1 MSINYLDYCQYL
13 LSSQINYT
21 LTNLASHLKNISHDR
36 INRYLYFSK
45 LTPELIWQKV
55 RSELELHPDA
65 YLVFDDT
72 VLDKRFSTKI
82 ELVRRQY
89 SGNEHRVIRGIG
101 LISCIYVNPE
111 SGHYSVIDYRIYA
124 PDDDG
129 KTKLDHVAD
138 MLNDAVIKKKIPF
151 TRVLMDSWY
160 AAQKLMALIDNLGK
174 IYYVPLKK
182 NRKVDDR
189 GGLQKYQSIQELNW
203 TETEEAQGKL
213 IKINKFPSDKKV
225 KLFRVTVSTNR
236 TEYVA
241 TNDLTQSVTNQV
253 KSQCRFRW
261 KIEEFHREIKQISG
275 RESCQCR
282 RGRIQ
287 TNHIACALLVWS
299 FLKNVAQTV
308 SQTVYQLKANFL
320 ADYLSHEL
328 KYPSLRLKF
337 T

>member
-1 MSINYLDYCQYL
+1 
-13 LSSQINYT
+13 
-21 LTNLASHLKNISHDR
+21 
-36 INRYLYFSK
+36 
-45 LTPELIWQKV
+45 
-55 RSELELHPDA
+55 
-65 YLVFDDT
+65 
-72 VLDKRFSTKI
+72 
-82 ELVRRQY
+82 
-89 SGNEHRVIRGIG
+89 
-101 LISCIYVNPE
+101 
-111 SGHYSVIDYRIYA
+111 
-124 PDDDG
+124 
-129 KTKLDHVAD
+129 
-138 MLNDAVIKKKIPF
+138 
-151 TRVLMDSWY
+151 
-160 AAQKLMALIDNLGK
+160 MALIDNLGK

-182 NRKVDDR
+182 NRKVDDT
-189 GGLQKYQSIQELNW
+189 GGCQKYQPIQERTW

-261 KIEEFHREIKQISG
+261 KIEEFHREIKQLTGI
-275 RESCQCR
+275 ESCQCR

-287 TNHIACALLVWS
+287 INHIACALLVWS
-299 FLKNVAQTV
+299 FLKKVAQTV